1 MSTMISEVYT
11 AFKAAGVTEQEA
23 RQAAEALSA
32 ENLATRNIIA
42 EDKRDVIA
50 SITALRQEIS
60 GQIDRVWQAISGV
73 RQEVSDL
80 RQENSSTRQDLSSE
94 IASVRQ
100 EVSGVRQENS
110 STRQDLSSEIASVR
124 QEVAEVKRELGEFR
138 QEITTEVAGI
148 RLEMTREIAGV
159 RLEIA
164 GVRQEMTRES
174 GEIKRGMGIMQWM
187 LGLVLI
193 VLVLPI
199 LRDIA
204 AQISTG

>member
-32 ENLATRNIIA
+32 ENLATRNIMA
-42 EDKRDVIA
+42 EDKRDLIA

-73 RQEVSDL
+73 RQELAD
-80 RQENSSTRQDLSSE
+80 
-94 IASVRQ
+94 
-100 EVSGVRQENS
+100 VRQENS

-124 QEVAEVKRELGEFR
+124 QEGAEVRREFGEFR

-204 AQISTG
+204 AQISSG

>member
-1 MSTMISEVYT
+1 MSTMISEVYS
-11 AFKAAGVTEQEA
+11 AFKSAGVPEQEA

-42 EDKRDVIA
+42 EDKRELGEV
-50 SITALRQEIS
+50 RQE
-60 GQIDRVWQAISGV
+60 VTAEISGV
-73 RQEVSDL
+73 RLEIAGLREEV
-80 RQENSSTRQDLSSE
+80 TREIAGVRLEIAGVRKEMTSE
-94 IASVRQ
+94 IA
-100 EVSGVRQENS
+100 GVR
-110 STRQDLSSEIASVR
+110 LEIAGVR
-124 QEVAEVKRELGEFR
+124 K
-138 QEITTEVAGI
+138 
-148 RLEMTREIAGV
+148 EMTSEIAGV

>member
-1 MSTMISEVYT
+1 MISEVYT

-42 EDKRDVIA
+42 EDKRDLIA
-50 SITALRQEIS
+50 SITALKQEIL

-80 RQENSSTRQDLSSE
+80 RQENSSTRQHLSSETVSVRKDLSSE
-94 IASVRQ
+94 IAS
-100 EVSGVRQENS
+100 
-110 STRQDLSSEIASVR
+110 IR
-124 QEVAEVKRELGEFR
+124 QEVAVVKRELGEFR

-159 RLEIA
+159 R
-164 GVRQEMTRES
+164 QEMTRES

-187 LGLVLI
+187 LGLVLL

>member
-11 AFKAAGVTEQEA
+11 AFKSAGVTEQEA

-42 EDKRDVIA
+42 EDKRDLIA
-50 SITALRQEIS
+50 SITALRQEIA
-60 GQIDRVWQAISGV
+60 GQIDRVWQAISGI
-73 RQEVSDL
+73 RQELSD
-80 RQENSSTRQDLSSE
+80 
-94 IASVRQ
+94 
-100 EVSGVRQENS
+100 VRQENS

-124 QEVAEVKRELGEFR
+124 KDLSGEIASVRQEVAVVKRELGEFR